1 MSGWSRY
8 LKNARKHSIFAL
20 EHLSLGF
27 GSLWGCWKLGM
38 SKHMKP
44 SPWRWFWNN
53 VRTRYFE
60 NDTFLSIILPTR
72 RATSLAK
79 PLDKISQKFDGR
91 RNQNNCGWLFRA
103 VRTGGMKDL
112 SGNCLRRE
120 YESERFSH
128 HRCAAEQRISQR
140 TCCTMCYR
148 HSCPSERWLAREISG
163 NETILFRPSVVS
175 S

>member
-1 MSGWSRY
+1 MGYKRTTAGHY
-8 LKNARKHSIFAL
+8 QAKLAKLRLNPDFDCQKNVL
-20 EHLSLGF
+20 L
-27 GSLWGCWKLGM
+27 
-38 SKHMKP
+38 
-44 SPWRWFWNN
+44 
-53 VRTRYFE
+53 TRYFE

>member
-1 MSGWSRY
+1 MSVSGLFPPIGDFPGRWEV
-8 LKNARKHSIFAL
+8 IL
-20 EHLSLGF
+20 EYGN
-27 GSLWGCWKLGM
+27 
-38 SKHMKP
+38 
-44 SPWRWFWNN
+44 FWDCFNML
-53 VRTRYFE
+53 FQK

>member
-1 MSGWSRY
+1 MEITRS
-8 LKNARKHSIFAL
+8 
-20 EHLSLGF
+20 F
-27 GSLWGCWKLGM
+27 GIVL
-38 SKHMKP
+38 P
-44 SPWRWFWNN
+44 SNVHPWNSN
-53 VRTRYFE
+53 ITRYFE